1 MNDLSDTSTVA
12 NAPNEALF
20 TSGPQD
26 EALLAYLFGD
36 DETDPGPLLTR
47 FAADPTAK
55 AWLRDFARDYPKLTG
70 KAESPAVARAEA
82 LLAELERRAQKPIDW
97 ASARDTNVVSL
108 DAARTGN
115 AVRGQPGSSRPSANK
130 SRLGPRLAI
139 FGVLAAT
146 IAAAAFIAVSVGK
159 TPREVD
165 VGMAQTLVGPILDQG
180 GHGFAGA
187 PIPTPRERG
196 FLLGAVIDLSRPRK
210 ATGQVGET
218 ELALARDLADRALEG
233 LDAPDAT
240 EDRRQRLLGGCA
252 AILTDPAERQA
263 CEEGLADYQRR
274 RDAY

>member
-1 MNDLSDTSTVA
+1 MNPLSDNTNPPS
-12 NAPNEALF
+12 APNEALF
-20 TSGPQD
+20 TNGPQD

-47 FAADPTAK
+47 FAADPAAK
-55 AWLRDFARDYPKLTG
+55 AWLRDFSRDYPKLTG
-70 KAESPAVARAEA
+70 KADSPAVARAEA
-82 LLAELERRAQKPIDW
+82 LLVELDRRAQDPRYPVEW
-97 ASARDTNVVSL
+97 TTARDTNVVSL
-108 DAARTGN
+108 AAARTHK
-115 AVRGQPGSSRPSANK
+115 Q

-159 TPREVD
+159 TAREVD
-165 VGMAQTLVGPILDQG
+165 VGMAQALVSPILDQG

-187 PIPTPRERG
+187 PIPSPRERG

-252 AILTDPAERQA
+252 AILTDPTERKD

>member
-1 MNDLSDTSTVA
+1 MNPLSDTSNPA
-12 NAPNEALF
+12 SAPNEALF

-108 DAARTGN
+108 GAARTHK
-115 AVRGQPGSSRPSANK
+115 Q